1 MMSESNEKPLVESV
15 DSTPENEQRRE
26 VLRSLGKWSGASVLA
41 AVGAVAWIST
51 AGSAKAGWLNRHGG
65 GGGWVNRGCVCW
77 VKLLV
82 GGGGINRR

>member
-65 GGGWVNRGCVCW
+65 GGGWVNRGGGGW
-77 VKLLV
+77 VNRR
-82 GGGGINRR
+82 GGGGWINRR